1 MAASVHPS
9 AFTDREVL
17 PLLESAPAGAFA
29 AGDRRLQA
37 TRGEGSRG
45 RISGWVRRAAA
56 QVKWVHFVQSL
67 DGNPRARSA
76 LHYVA
81 TARLMAEVA
90 RSLFE
95 EARSAGSGARC
106 PSASGPC
113 AGGFQRRIDEGVA
126 GASVSCG
133 PGRAPRP
140 RRGRGARAP
149 QSCRQATP
157 FSGEATEV
165 RRAFTVTPARRSLAF
180 RSQARARA
188 GDAPYSGR
196 ARAGRSPGVASGKW
210 CERSSAGAQR
220 HRSG

>member
-9 AFTDREVL
+9 AFTDSEVL

-37 TRGEGSRG
+37 TRGGGSRG
-45 RISGWVRRAAA
+45 GISGWVRRAAA

-90 RSLFE
+90 GSVFE
-95 EARSAGSGARC
+95 EARRAGAGARC
-106 PSASGPC
+106 PGASGAC
-113 AGGFQRRIDEGVA
+113 AGGLRRRIDEGVA
-126 GASVSCG
+126 GASFSFLRTRQSAS
-133 PGRAPRP
+133 PAPRARGAGP
-140 RRGRGARAP
+140 LIMPPGHAVQRRGERGVAGLYSDARAP
-149 QSCRQATP
+149 QPGFPRPSP
-157 FSGEATEV
+157 
-165 RRAFTVTPARRSLAF
+165 
-180 RSQARARA
+180 RA

-196 ARAGRSPGVASGKW
+196 ARVGRSPGVASGKC

-220 HRSG
+220 HGSG

>member
-90 RSLFE
+90 RSVFE
-95 EARSAGSGARC
+95 EARSAGAGAWC

-113 AGGFQRRIDEGVA
+113 AGGLRRRIDEGVA
-126 GASVSCG
+126 GASFSCG
-133 PGRAPRP
+133 PGRALRP

-149 QSCRQATP
+149 LLLPPGHAVQRR
-157 FSGEATEV
+157 GERGVAGLY
-165 RRAFTVTPARRSLAF
+165 SD
-180 RSQARARA
+180 ARAPQPGFPRPSPRA

-196 ARAGRSPGVASGKW
+196 ACVGRSPGVASGKW
-210 CERSSAGAQR
+210 GERSSAGAQR
-220 HRSG
+220 HGSG